1 MGAQVKNPRKKF
13 LWSIKFVKHPLN
25 PYLFQNVQLP
35 EITVEQVTHGD
46 INRDV
51 KTAGRVSIGNLSAQK
66 LMTTDGSDT
75 WLWDW
80 INACQDHILGGGLT
94 PSQYWETAIVSELA
108 EDGKSVLNSWYV
120 DEIWPTRVNGLE
132 LSRVDS
138 ENSIEDIEF
147 SVGTIDKV

>member
-94 PSQYWETAIVSELA
+94 PAQ
-108 EDGKSVLNSWYV
+108 
-120 DEIWPTRVNGLE
+120 
-132 LSRVDS
+132 
-138 ENSIEDIEF
+138 
-147 SVGTIDKV
+147 